1 MNVCSHTYTDMGE
14 PMANEPPSPLYLNP
28 PLMVHEDNDFDEDTN
43 SQYYDPALHAQAQS
57 QPLLNISDTEWQNA
71 QAYFEKNPNST
82 KFTKNPEDNTAHSFI
97 KVGNQ
102 IFAMASRRCFG
113 EEQHAKLGEGA
124 FGKVKIVQTRD
135 GENFAVKIEGRGLR
149 GENDTETRIS
159 KMLNF
164 TIGEA
169 ERRLGSKQQFKGK
182 STDKKLYTVMQLAQ
196 GAELE
201 KLIYEPNRASHLSNL
216 SLEQRLIIAL
226 KACKAVQELHDKGII
241 HADLKPANLIAK
253 VDGTQ
258 VIISPIDFGLSMQ
271 LKPGK
276 DIVPSTPKG
285 SPFYMAPETRINSP
299 FVPAKFTFA
308 SDVYA
313 LGRMFKFDLQ
323 LPDDICQGM
332 LRSLRY
338 RDSIHQVMSNIVAKL
353 EGTPNLD
360 PNIQA
365 LIRNIQVD
373 RARQQQQY
381 VSSLLDLDQAT
392 INTEYQKLRGSNSK
406 NPLSL
411 LMYQGSK
418 NVGGS
423 LWGKNQDRQNQ
434 IQFISDAFA
443 QIKQDSSL
451 SQSEKAQSAYAVLV
465 QVQQQIKN
473 NMLESG
479 LDKFCE
485 DKKLKL
491 MQHFPELD
499 LKSITARTAKDHIPD
514 IQRNQQ
520 SPTPTRR

>member
-1 MNVCSHTYTDMGE
+1 MGE
-14 PMANEPPSPLYLNP
+14 QMANEPQSPLHIP
-28 PLMVHEDNDFDEDTN
+28 QSLMLDEDYDSVDEAN
-43 SQYYDPALHAQAQS
+43 SQYYDPELHAQAQRES
-57 QPLLNISDTEWQNA
+57 LLNISDEQWQTA
-71 QAYFEKNPNST
+71 QDYFENNPNST
-82 KFTKNPEDNTAHSFI
+82 KLARNPADNADHSFI
-97 KVGNQ
+97 KVGDQ
-102 IFAMASRRCFG
+102 IFAMATRHCFG
-113 EEQHAKLGEGA
+113 EEQHAQLGEGA
-124 FGKVKIVQTRD
+124 FGKVKIVQARN
-135 GENFAVKIEGRGLR
+135 GENFAVKIEGRGLK

-159 KMLNF
+159 KILNF

-182 STDKKLYTVMQLAQ
+182 STEKKLYTVMQLVQ
-196 GAELE
+196 GSELE
-201 KLIYEPNRASHLSNL
+201 KLIYEPNRATHLNNL
-216 SLEQRLIIAL
+216 TLEQKLIIAL
-226 KACKAVQELHDKGII
+226 KACKGVQELHDKGII

-276 DIVPSTPKG
+276 TMAPSHPKG

-323 LPDDICQGM
+323 LPDDICLGM

-338 RDSIHQVMSNIVAKL
+338 REPIHQVMSNIIAKL
-353 EGTPNLD
+353 EETPNLD
-360 PNIQA
+360 PGIQE
-365 LIRNIQVD
+365 LIRDIKA
-373 RARQQQQY
+373 ARVQQQQQF
-381 VSSLLDLDQAT
+381 VTSLLDLNQAT
-392 INTEYQKLRGSNSK
+392 ISSEYQNLRGSHSK

-418 NVGGS
+418 NVGGR

-443 QIKQDSSL
+443 HIKQDSSL
-451 SQSEKAQSAYAVLV
+451 SQAEKAQSAYAVLV

-473 NMLESG
+473 NVLESG
-479 LDKFCE
+479 LDKLCE

-491 MQHFPELD
+491 IQHFPEID
-499 LKSITARTAKDHIPD
+499 LKAITARTARDHIPD
-514 IQRNQQ
+514 IQRTEQ
-520 SPTPTRR
+520 SPILKSR